1 MKFLDSKNIYLRPFL
16 KSDITNMYLSWL
28 NDNEVNQYSVRR
40 IHPYSDIEAFRYLD
54 SMGKDEKILAICT
67 QEEIHVGNIKYGPID
82 WPNRNCEISIIIGEK
97 EYWNKGIAFEA
108 MNLLINHLF
117 DNLHMHRIGV
127 DSCNPAFIKMAKKLG
142 FVQEGIM
149 RERMDIGGQR
159 TDYVILGLLKVDF
172 AKTIERL

>member
-1 MKFLDSKNIYLRPFL
+1 MKFLDSINIYLRPFT
-16 KSDITNMYLSWL
+16 KSDITNKYLSWL
-28 NDNEVNQYSVRR
+28 NDSEVNKYSARR
-40 IHPYSDIEAFRYLD
+40 IHPYSDVEAFRYLD
-54 SMGKDEKILAICT
+54 SLEKDEKILAICT

-82 WPNRNCEISIIIGEK
+82 WSNRNCEISIIIGEK

-108 MNLLINHLF
+108 MYLLI
-117 DNLHMHRIGV
+117 HRIGV
-127 DSCNPAFIKMAKKLG
+127 DSCNPAFIKMAKNLG